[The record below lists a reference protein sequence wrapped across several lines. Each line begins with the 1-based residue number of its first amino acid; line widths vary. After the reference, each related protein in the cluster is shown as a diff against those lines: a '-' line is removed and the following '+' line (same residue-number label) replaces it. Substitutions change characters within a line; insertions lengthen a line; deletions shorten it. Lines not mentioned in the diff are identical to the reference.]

1 MQLET
6 HKHGFGIVV
15 AQAQHGG
22 RGLPP
27 IQYFC
32 ALRTYG
38 FYVNMF
44 PTLIGFR

>member
-15 AQAQHGG
+15 AQAQQEAGG
-22 RGLPP
+22 PP
-27 IQYFC
+27 PLQYFC
-32 ALRTYG
+32 AFRTNG